1 MVNTALTLTLAA
13 PTSLGGRRSTIVVHW
28 CGRTLSPFVTSRP
41 PLPPF
46 VVHPHVGDNSV
57 DTCRARR
64 RTHCGHPEDNPCMT
78 ARSLGVTA
86 GFPDPSC
93 GRPEPVPRRTELS
106 TAGVHPSYTEPW
118 AAPPATTGLVHRIHR
133 PYDND
138 ETYINGSSP
147 EYLGKEQLLI
157 QPRTGNLRGTTGRV
171 LAGGPGGIRVSAH
184 RCMRLPAQLCVEGR
198 VYR

>member
-1 MVNTALTLTLAA
+1 MVNTALTLTPAA
-13 PTSLGGRRSTIVVHW
+13 ATSFGGLRSTIVVHW
-28 CGRTLSPFVTSRP
+28 CGRTLPPFVTSRP

-46 VVHPHVGDNSV
+46 LVHPHVGDNSV
-57 DTCRARR
+57 DTCGARR
-64 RTHCGHPEDNPCMT
+64 RTHCGHPGDNPCMT
-78 ARSLGVTA
+78 ARSLGITA

-118 AAPPATTGLVHRIHR
+118 VAPPATTGLVHRIHR

-147 EYLGKEQLLI
+147 EYLGKD
-157 QPRTGNLRGTTGRV
+157 QPMLHPARERAGSTGQV
-171 LAGGPGGIRVSAH
+171 LAAGPGGIKVSAH
-184 RCMRLPAQLCVEGR
+184 RCMRLSSHTFVEGR